1 MDPSTQRH
9 FWVRFEPSGKRVLV
23 PEGSLLTAAA
33 SQAGLALD
41 QVCGGQAHCGRC
53 RVIVR
58 HPEVPFTPADKAF
71 FTPEELEEGWR
82 LGCQLR
88 ITADM
93 VVEIPASSLAYT
105 SAQILA
111 AHGDISLRGQHLP
124 VQKVHVVVPPASREH
139 PQADVDRL
147 EHKLGRLQIPLEL
160 LRQLPLKLAQC
171 GGSVTAVLEV
181 PSGNSR
187 LDLGQVRPD
196 LPSGGSF
203 LQRVTGESALQQETA
218 GNWATVPTLLEL
230 ELGNTCDRHFGV
242 AIDIGTTTLVAAL
255 VDLVA
260 GCPVA
265 TATGMNPQ
273 IQFGDDVISRIQYT
287 REHPE
292 GLAALQEGVV
302 SACSDLINHLCQMAG
317 IRPEEVFVVTCSGNT
332 TMLHLLLGLPVA
344 NLGEAPYVPVF
355 SRGLQVRARDAG
367 FQIHP
372 NGHMYI
378 FPIIGGFVGGD
389 IVAGIL
395 TTRLWEQEGPVL
407 LVDIGTNG
415 EIVLAFEGRMH
426 AAATAAGP
434 AFEGA
439 RIRHGMRAVPGA
451 IERMTFFD
459 GELGWQVIGQQKPAG
474 ICGSGLVDLLAE
486 LLRHGIVDRTGRLRE
501 PGELPP
507 DLSPNL
513 KTRVLP
519 VEGRSAF
526 LVVPGEQTA
535 SGHPIF
541 LTQHDVR
548 QLQLAAGAIRAGIR
562 VLCAQFGVEPTQ
574 LKHVWVAGAFGNYL
588 RPENAQTIGLL
599 PKEIPS
605 ERIRFVGNTS
615 LAGAIWAAG
624 SLEARQLAQ
633 WIAART
639 LHVDLAA
646 EPAFRQAFMEAMFF
660 PEPAGAS
667 LGS

>member
-9 FWVRFEPSGKRVLV
+9 YWVRFEPTGKRLLV
-23 PEGSLLTAAA
+23 QEGTLLAEAAA
-33 SQAGLALD
+33 QAGLALD
-41 QVCGGQAHCGRC
+41 QVCGGRAHCGRC

-58 HPEVPFTPADKAF
+58 HPWRDPTAADKSF
-71 FTPEELEEGWR
+71 FSNEELEEGWR
-82 LGCQLR
+82 LGCQ
-88 ITADM
+88 TAVTTDM
-93 VVEIPASSLAYT
+93 VVEIPASSLICT

-111 AHGDISLRGQHLP
+111 THLYVTFRGETPP
-124 VQKVHVVVPPASREH
+124 VQKIPLVVPPPSRED
-139 PQADVDRL
+139 PTADADRL
-147 EHKLGRLQIPLEL
+147 ERMLGRLQIPLEL
-160 LRQLPLKLAQC
+160 LRQLPGKLAEY
-171 GGSVTAVLEV
+171 GGSVTAVLGAPPAGGPAKIFRGQQDE
-181 PSGNSR
+181 PFGSSSG
-187 LDLGQVRPD
+187 DKVA
-196 LPSGGSF
+196 
-203 LQRVTGESALQQETA
+203 GEGPAAKWVEGRW
-218 GNWATVPTLLEL
+218 GNLPTLLEL
-230 ELGNTCDRHFGV
+230 EPGDTSERHFAV

-287 REHPE
+287 REHPG
-292 GLAALQEGVV
+292 GLALLREAVV
-302 SACSDLINHLCQMAG
+302 GACNELITTLCEMAG
-317 IRPEEVFVVTCSGNT
+317 IPSPEIFVASCSGNT

-344 NLGEAPYVPVF
+344 SLGEAPYVPVI
-355 SRGLQVRARDAG
+355 SRGVQVGAWEAG
-367 FQIHP
+367 FPIHRH
-372 NGHMYI
+372 GHLYV
-378 FPIIGGFVGGD
+378 FPVIGGFVGGD

-395 TTRLWEQEGPVL
+395 ATRLWEQEGPVL

-415 EIVLAFEGRMH
+415 EIVLAYHGHMH

-451 IERMTFFD
+451 IERVIFLD
-459 GELGWQVIGQQKPAG
+459 GKVGWQVIGHQKPAG
-474 ICGSGLVDLLAE
+474 MCGSGLVDLLAE
-486 LLRHGIVDRTGRLRE
+486 LLRHGLVDRTGRLVG
-501 PGELPP
+501 PGDIPP
-507 DLSPNL
+507 GLSPNF
-513 KTRVLP
+513 TDRFIS

-526 LVVPGEQTA
+526 VVVPAKETA
-535 SGHPIF
+535 SGQPIF

-624 SLEARQLAQ
+624 SLEARQIAE
-633 WIAART
+633 WIAT
-639 LHVDLAA
+639 HTVHVDLAA

-660 PEPAGAS
+660 PDPAAPPVVA
-667 LGS
+667 